1 MVDYANEAMRAAEVA
16 QSSTLKNAT
25 TEAMLRLAR
34 NFSMGMI

>member
-1 MVDYANEAMRAAEVA
+1 MVDNANEAMRAAEVA

-25 TEAMLRLAR
+25 TEVMLRLVR